1 MVNLYRISYEFD
13 LSYNPKIQNPIHAES
28 NVLAN
33 NKKEAVDHV
42 SSNTTRKNI
51 KLEETV
57 MRDVKFPV
65 SIEWLE
71 RL

>member
-1 MVNLYRISYEFD
+1 MVNLYRVSYEFD
-13 LSYNPKIQNPIHAES
+13 LSHPKIQNPIHAES